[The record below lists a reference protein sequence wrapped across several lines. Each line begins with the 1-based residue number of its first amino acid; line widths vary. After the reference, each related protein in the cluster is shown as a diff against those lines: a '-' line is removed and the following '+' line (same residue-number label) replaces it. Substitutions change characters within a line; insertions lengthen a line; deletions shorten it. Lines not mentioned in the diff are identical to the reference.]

1 MKKIRKKKALIIGS
15 EGNIGKKLS
24 AFLKDEGYLVKG
36 IDLKPGWKKDFFV
49 GDINFPIDI
58 LPAFEWKPDFVFLLA
73 AMVSRVT
80 CEQASG
86 RAVVTN
92 LSGVQNT
99 IILCKKFNSKLIYFS
114 TSEVYG
120 PHTGIMKENKP
131 SLNPNNTY
139 GLTKLLSEKLI
150 EYEVKFNNLNALILR
165 PFMIYDEDEEP
176 GDHRS
181 AIIRFAVNLFNN
193 KKIEVHNNTS
203 RGWLHIKDA
212 VRAIES
218 TTRVQKFQI
227 VNLGNPDFRSI
238 KCLAEMIRKEIGA
251 KEELVKFI
259 DLPNKMTPIKKP
271 CLENQKKFLKFKP
284 KITLEDGIKLVCNKI
299 KNTHSS

>member
-1 MKKIRKKKALIIGS
+1 MKKVRKKKALIIGS

-24 AFLKDEGYLVKG
+24 TFLKEKGYLVKG

-86 RAVVTN
+86 RAVITN

-120 PHTGIMKENKP
+120 PHHGIMKENNA
-131 SLNPNNTY
+131 SLKPNNIY
-139 GLTKLLSEKLI
+139 GLTKLLSERLI
-150 EYEVKFNNLNALILR
+150 EYEVKFNNLDALILR
-165 PFMIYDEDEEP
+165 PFMIYDEDEEL

-193 KKIEVHNNTS
+193 KKIEVHSNTL
-203 RGWLHIKDA
+203 RGWLHIDDA

-218 TTRVQKFQI
+218 TTRVKSFQI
-227 VNLGNPDFRSI
+227 INLGNPDFRSI
-238 KCLAEMIRKEIGA
+238 KYLAEMIRKEISA
-251 KEELVKFI
+251 EKNLVKFT
-259 DLPNKMTPIKKP
+259 DLPKKMTPIKKP

-284 KITLEDGIKLVCNKI
+284 KIKLEDGVKLVCKKI
-299 KNTHSS
+299 KNTRSR